1 MEPLEDGAP
10 SVSSPAEV
18 PVVDAGS
25 SPAELQLVAGLVRRA
40 KADGVAMTG
49 PDGLLKTLAKTV
61 IETALQEEMAD
72 HLGYGKHAVEGRNLG
87 NSRNGT
93 RSKTVVTDNCGE
105 VEIAV
110 PRQQPR
116 ITNDERHLH
125 RSSDSPHAAPQ
136 GRSSVWDRMKGESH
150 DATQQCSRTH
160 GPCRVASS
168 GVTTESSCV
177 LAECW

>member
-49 PDGLLKTLAKTV
+49 PDGLLKTLTKTV
-61 IETALQEEMAD
+61 IETALQEEMTD

-110 PRQQPR
+110 PRDR
-116 ITNDERHLH
+116 DG
-125 RSSDSPHAAPQ
+125 SFAPQ
-136 GRSSVWDRMKGESH
+136 LIGKRQRRLSDLASPRRHTIGTIPARPLRAVVLGRSTKASLAQCDMIGRYHTGIMDVWR
-150 DATQQCSRTH
+150 
-160 GPCRVASS
+160 
-168 GVTTESSCV
+168 
-177 LAECW
+177 

>member
-18 PVVDAGS
+18 PVVDAGL

-110 PRQQPR
+110 P
-116 ITNDERHLH
+116 
-125 RSSDSPHAAPQ
+125 
-136 GRSSVWDRMKGESH
+136 
-150 DATQQCSRTH
+150 
-160 GPCRVASS
+160 
-168 GVTTESSCV
+168 TESSCV